1 MEAVSSLVIRAQFQ
15 EMLNWSALGWRP
27 APAGRVCPDC
37 GGAVW
42 LKVWNGRRAQE
53 THQCVVCGWRQDYQT
68 S

>member
-1 MEAVSSLVIRAQFQ
+1 MEVSTLIVRAQFQ
-15 EMLNWSALGWRP
+15 EMLNWLALGWRP

-42 LKVWNGRRAQE
+42 LKVWSGRVTRE